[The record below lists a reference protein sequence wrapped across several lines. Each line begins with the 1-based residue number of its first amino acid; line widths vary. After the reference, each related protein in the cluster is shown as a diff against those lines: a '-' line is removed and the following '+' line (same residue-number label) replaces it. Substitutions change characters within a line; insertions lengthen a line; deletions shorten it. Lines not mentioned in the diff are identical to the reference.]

1 MINYKEQIAKQIGN
15 LVEMPDNEIEGFIE
29 IPNNTEN
36 GDYAFPCFKLSKT
49 LKKSPQII
57 AQELKE
63 KIQID
68 KKIIQCKITNHK
80 KNNIRLEHL
89 CH

>member
-36 GDYAFPCFKLSKT
+36 GDYAFPCFKLSK
-49 LKKSPQII
+49 K
-57 AQELKE
+57 
-63 KIQID
+63 
-68 KKIIQCKITNHK
+68 
-80 KNNIRLEHL
+80 
-89 CH
+89 